1 MARMISCN
9 YCFGFHQKGSECPKK
24 QKTDYRQKKENLDE
38 VNKMENKF
46 YSSSAWQKTRASMM
60 RDCGYKCC
68 VCSSVHN
75 NTDVRH
81 YTEAREVHHVEPIR
95 DSWDKRLDVDNLV
108 CLCTEHHHM
117 IHQNNVRNK
126 FELEKFIN
134 NLKRQ

>member
-9 YCFGFHQKGSECPKK
+9 YCFGFHQKGSDCPKK

-46 YSSSAWQKTRASMM
+46 YSSSAWQKTRASVM
-60 RDCGYKCC
+60 RECGYKCY
-68 VCSSVHN
+68 VCSNVHN

-81 YTEAREVHHVEPIR
+81 YTEAREVHHIIPIR
-95 DSWDKRLDVDNLV
+95 DCWDKRLDVDNLV

-117 IHQNNVRNK
+117 IHQNNIRNK